1 VGVYVILDLGR
12 KEKIAMAA
20 KGMRHPRT
28 GQRHGQSM
36 APPGGAGV

>member
-1 VGVYVILDLGR
+1 
-12 KEKIAMAA
+12 MAA

-28 GQRHGQSM
+28 GQHGQSM